1 MRRNWE
7 KKQDAFIQG
16 EKQLIM
22 QSAKEEHFAPEKE
35 HVHKDLEANVRVL
48 QEEQGECPSPP
59 L

>member
-1 MRRNWE
+1 
-7 KKQDAFIQG
+7 
-16 EKQLIM
+16 M

-48 QEEQGECPSPP
+48 QEEQGECLSPP